1 MSTLEQISM
10 FPAARPGLALL
21 SWLTSMPAVARQ
33 RRELREMDP
42 ARLEDIG
49 LSPRQAAAEANR
61 PIWDVP
67 AHWLR

>member
-1 MSTLEQISM
+1 MRTFDQIAM

-21 SWLTSMPAVARQ
+21 SWLTAMPAVARQ
-33 RRELREMDP
+33 RRELREMDA

-49 LSPRQAAAEANR
+49 LSPRQAAAEAAR
-61 PIWDVP
+61 PAWDVP